1 MKKLKMRL
9 KTVVAVCLIV
19 GLCASAFGCGNT
31 KIVNGIEYDTYGLMD
46 KDEKKNEKIQYE
58 IIWGNVVWGVALCQ
72 TLIAPVYFFGFSLW
86 EPVGV
91 KTDIKGQVPQT

>member
-1 MKKLKMRL
+1 MKELKSKI
-9 KTVVAVCLIV
+9 KTVTAVSLIIV
-19 GLCASAFGCGNT
+19 LCAIASGCGNT
-31 KIVNGIEYDTYGLMD
+31 KVVNGVEYDTYGLMD

-58 IIWGNVVWGVALCQ
+58 IIWGNVIWGVILCE